1 MEANMKQ
8 LSIINENSDQT
19 NFRSNLE
26 IADIKIQKDEFI
38 STNDRDPFEPVDS
51 NEKSTVF
58 QASINLFKTYVGGG
72 ILALPYI
79 FYKTG
84 FVLATFALIL
94 TASLVF
100 YSTLLLME
108 LIKDSGNK
116 PVQVT
121 ELFNRTM
128 GRKASMIYKFL
139 LINFQLGIC
148 ISYAIFFTDFFQI
161 AFQTQESPSTR
172 IIFACLSLII
182 ILPLSMINSY
192 SFFVKFSNLA
202 NILIFITLIAIL
214 QLAFSEL
221 YSNELVS
228 NEQNLGHIT
237 HLPSFIGVSIFAFE
251 CIGSIFPVRNSMKE
265 PEKFPKVFC
274 FISLIVCVIYI
285 LFSVICAASLGHKLN
300 QIVLMDLEKIQSFF
314 YIFQTMYAI
323 ALILSYP
330 LQFYPIVILIE
341 DSAYFKKIVLEKH
354 YKLKTYS
361 VRIMLTLIIFAL
373 SFAIPK
379 FASFINLV
387 GAFAGINIQ
396 FVFPIIAYHNTFK
409 LVAPKWKI
417 YLNIGVLVLG
427 VIGSGFGIY
436 DSIKE
441 MSEK

>member
-1 MEANMKQ
+1 MEATITQ
-8 LSIINENSDQT
+8 TSITKENSDQT
-19 NFRSNLE
+19 KFRSTFE
-26 IADIKIQKDEFI
+26 ITDLKIQKDELD
-38 STNDRDPFEPVDS
+38 STLDRDPFEPLDS
-51 NEKSTVF
+51 SEKSTAF
-58 QASINLFKTYVGGG
+58 QASINLFKSYVGGG

-84 FVLATFALIL
+84 FVLATLSMIL

-100 YSTLLLME
+100 YSTLLMME

-116 PVQVT
+116 PVKLE
-121 ELFNRTM
+121 ELFAKTM
-128 GRKASMIYKFL
+128 GNKAALIYKFL
-139 LINFQLGIC
+139 IATFQLGIC

-161 AFQTQESPSTR
+161 AFQTQESPSSR
-172 IIFACLSLII
+172 ILFACFSLII
-182 ILPLSMINSY
+182 ILPLSMINKY
-192 SFFVKFSNLA
+192 HFFVKFSNFA
-202 NILIFITLIAIL
+202 NILILITLIAII
-214 QLAFSEL
+214 QLAFSQL
-221 YSNELVS
+221 YSKELVS
-228 NEQNLGHIT
+228 NEHNFEQIT

-265 PEKFPKVFC
+265 PEKFPKIFLI
-274 FISLIVCVIYI
+274 ISIIVCAIYI
-285 LFSVICAASLGHKLN
+285 LFSVICAVSLGNKLN
-300 QIVLMDLEKIQSFF
+300 QIVLMDLDKIQSFF
-314 YIFQTMYAI
+314 YIFQAFFAV

-330 LQFYPIVILIE
+330 LQFYPVVILIE
-341 DSAYFKKIVLEKH
+341 DCAYFKKIVKDKN

-387 GAFAGINIQ
+387 GAFAGINLQ
-396 FVFPIIAYHNTFK
+396 FVFPIIAYHISFK

-417 YLNIGVLVLG
+417 YLNIAVLLFG

-441 MSEK
+441 LTE